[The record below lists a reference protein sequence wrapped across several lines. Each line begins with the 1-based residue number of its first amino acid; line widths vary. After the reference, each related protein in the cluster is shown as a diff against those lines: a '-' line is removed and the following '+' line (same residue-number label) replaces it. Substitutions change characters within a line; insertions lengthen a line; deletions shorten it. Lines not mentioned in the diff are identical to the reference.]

1 MKTFELR
8 CDVLSPLHI
17 GTGKEIE
24 PLSYV
29 IKDCR
34 LHLISFERLMCAFD
48 ETQRADF
55 EARINKGDLVEI
67 RRFTAEAMLQY
78 GNALY
83 TVETSEEVA
92 AMYNAKI
99 GDIKNQLI
107 IHPFIRTG
115 LKPVIPGSSI
125 KGAIRTAIVSEF
137 ARRKKLTRPSGYRA
151 ECEFESKAL
160 GYRDA
165 KDDPFRCLKVRDA
178 QIEADDIIVRKVVN
192 VSRKKGGPLQENSIQ
207 IVCEVTHSR
216 LSGKDAAFGVGL
228 LMDDKL
234 AATGF
239 TGSAFSISD
248 IIECCG
254 AFYGDKVRMEHD
266 KFYKGGT
273 MAQAFSGRLV
283 SGLDSLKQNEFL
295 LRVGRFSGVESVTL
309 DTYRNPR
316 PPKQMTIWGTS
327 RNLAE
332 GLYPMGW
339 IKVTVLS

>member
-17 GTGKEIE
+17 GTGKEME

-34 LHLISFERLMCAFD
+34 LHLVSFEQLMCAFD

-55 EARINKGDLVEI
+55 EDLINKGDLVEI
-67 RRFTAEAMLQY
+67 RRFTAEAMLKY
-78 GNALY
+78 GKALY
-83 TVETSEEVA
+83 TVETSTDVA

-99 GDIKNQLI
+99 NDIRNQLI
-107 IHPFIRTG
+107 IHPFIRTC

-137 ARRKKLTRPSGYRA
+137 ARRKRLPRPSGYRA

-165 KDDPFRCLKVRDA
+165 KDDPFRCLKIRDA
-178 QIEADDIIVRKVVN
+178 QIEEDDIIVRRVVN
-192 VSRKKGGPLQENSIQ
+192 VSRKKGGPLQENDIKV
-207 IVCEVTHSR
+207 VCEATHSR
-216 LSGKDAAFGVGL
+216 LSGKDAAFSVGL

-239 TGSAFSISD
+239 TGRAFSISD
-248 IIECCG
+248 IIECCR
-254 AFYGDKVRMEHD
+254 AFYDDKVRMEHE
-266 KFYKGGT
+266 KFYNGSM
-273 MAQAFSGRLV
+273 MAQASSEQLISGME
-283 SGLDSLKQNEFL
+283 SLEKNEFL

-316 PPKQMTIWGTS
+316 PPKQMTRWGTS

-332 GLYPMGW
+332 GRYPMGW
-339 IKVTVLS
+339 IKVTVLP